1 MTFANNKTP
10 GHSSNCAA
18 MFRAARVTTS
28 RGFSTRRTRR
38 RLLSLH
44 RAVVMSPW
52 IFIVVAVCQAASTA
66 ADAVPELCNLID
78 QPMYCRCDVADP
90 SEDVTDVRCYIGRKL
105 TPDHVVFRAFKRQTG
120 VTALEFTAFGGDY
133 HLDFVPRHALHHTPQ
148 IERLKISQA
157 ELGDLKHLSF
167 HNLSRLAVL
176 SLDSNEITGLDVEA
190 IAHLPRLK
198 RLELGDNKLRRL
210 RAGSLTDL
218 PSLTHLFLERNQLEV
233 VDDGAFEDLNSVR
246 ELDLSDNLIEELS
259 EASFRGLSRVRRL
272 DLFRNR
278 LQRLSSRV
286 FSGMPEVAELDL
298 KYNNISEV
306 DPQAF
311 DGLPQLTVLY
321 LSYNRLRVLPA
332 HMFRGAPNLVSV
344 DLSQN
349 QLLTIT
355 WRTVQDLAKIGAQS
369 FDMSLTGNKF
379 SCDCRLAWILH
390 LENATGNAKFRRELR
405 HIKCDFE
412 TPSVAASNATS
423 SKVVR
428 LSIKQLGC
436 PEDYERP
443 ALGDHQQTTPP
454 SAHHLDHDDNDELID
469 YDDAGSATEAEHLD
483 KIPLRPHP
491 SRDWSGEDKR
501 SSVRNDAEVIL
512 NQRKAV
518 EKDSAASSAGVN
530 SDVAASKGER
540 RAAVS
545 VASVVALTC
554 AVALSCCS

>member
-1 MTFANNKTP
+1 M
-10 GHSSNCAA
+10 
-18 MFRAARVTTS
+18 
-28 RGFSTRRTRR
+28 
-38 RLLSLH
+38 
-44 RAVVMSPW
+44 
-52 IFIVVAVCQAASTA
+52 VALWLAASATA
-66 ADAVPELCNLID
+66 NPVPELCNLID
-78 QPMYCRCDVADP
+78 QPMYCRCDAGDAT
-90 SEDVTDVRCYIGRKL
+90 EDVTNVRCYVGRKL
-105 TPDHVVFRAFKRQTG
+105 PPDHVVFRAFERQPG
-120 VTALEFTAFGGDY
+120 VTSLEFTAFGGDY
-133 HLDFVPRHALHHTPQ
+133 HLDFVPKRALHLTPQ

-176 SLDSNEITGLDVEA
+176 SLDSNEITGLDFEA

-198 RLELGDNKLRRL
+198 RLELGDNKLKRL
-210 RAGSLTDL
+210 RAGSLKDL

-233 VDDGAFEDLNSVR
+233 VEDGSFEDLNALR
-246 ELDLSDNLIEELS
+246 ELDLSDNLIEELT
-259 EASFRGLSRVRRL
+259 EDSFRGLSRVRRL
-272 DLFRNR
+272 DLFRNK

-306 DPQAF
+306 EPQAF

-321 LSYNRLRVLPA
+321 LSNNRLRVLPA

-355 WRTVQDLAKIGAQS
+355 WRTVQDLAKIDAQS

-379 SCDCRLAWILH
+379 SCDCRLVWILH
-390 LENATGNAKFRRELR
+390 LENATENAKFRRELR
-405 HIKCDFE
+405 HVKCDFE
-412 TPSVAASNATS
+412 TSSAVAANVTS

-428 LSIKQLGC
+428 LSAKQLGC

-443 ALGDHQQTTPP
+443 AVGDRQQTAVVGTKPP
-454 SAHHLDHDDNDELID
+454 SELDHDNNDDFSD
-469 YDDAGSATEAEHLD
+469 YDEAGSATEAEHVD
-483 KIPLRPHP
+483 KNAFRSQP
-491 SRDWSGEDKR
+491 SRDWPREDAP
-501 SSVRNDAEVIL
+501 SSARNDVEVIL

-518 EKDSAASSAGVN
+518 EKDSAASSTGMN
-530 SDVAASKGER
+530 SNVVASKSER
-540 RAAVS
+540 RAPVS
-545 VASVVALTC
+545 AASLAVALTC

>member
-1 MTFANNKTP
+1 M
-10 GHSSNCAA
+10 
-18 MFRAARVTTS
+18 
-28 RGFSTRRTRR
+28 
-38 RLLSLH
+38 LSLH
-44 RAVVMSPW
+44 CPVVMSPW
-52 IFIVVAVCQAASTA
+52 IFVAVTACLAASAT

-90 SEDVTDVRCYIGRKL
+90 TEDVTDVRCYVGRKL
-105 TPDHVVFRAFKRQTG
+105 APDDLVFRAFERQPG

-133 HLDFVPRHALHHTPQ
+133 HLDFVPKRALHHTPQ
-148 IERLKISQA
+148 LERLKISQA
-157 ELGDLKHLSF
+157 ELGDLKRLSF

-198 RLELGDNKLRRL
+198 RLELGDNKLKRL
-210 RAGSLTDL
+210 RAGSLKDL
-218 PSLTHLFLERNQLEV
+218 PSLTHLFLERNQLAV
-233 VDDGAFEDLNSVR
+233 VEDGAFEDLNAVR
-246 ELDLSDNLIEELS
+246 ELDLSDNLIEELT
-259 EASFRGLSRVRRL
+259 ENSFRGLSRVRRL
-272 DLFRNR
+272 DLFRNGLR
-278 LQRLSSRV
+278 RLSSRV

-306 DPQAF
+306 DSQAF

-321 LSYNRLRVLPA
+321 MSYNRLRVLPA

-369 FDMSLTGNKF
+369 FDMSLTGNMF

-390 LENATGNAKFRRELR
+390 LENFTGNAKFRRELR
-405 HIKCDFE
+405 HVKCDFE
-412 TPSVAASNATS
+412 TPSAAAANVTS

-428 LSIKQLGC
+428 LSAKQLGC

-443 ALGDHQQTTPP
+443 SLGDRLQTTPP
-454 SAHHLDHDDNDELID
+454 SAHLLDHDNNDDLFD
-469 YDDAGSATEAEHLD
+469 YEGDDSHTQAAPLD
-483 KIPLRPHP
+483 KIPLRPQP
-491 SRDWSGEDKR
+491 SRDWSAEDTR
-501 SSVRNDAEVIL
+501 FSVRNDVEVIL

-518 EKDSAASSAGVN
+518 EKDSAASSTGVN
-530 SDVAASKGER
+530 SDVAASKSER
-540 RAAVS
+540 RTTVSAAS
-545 VASVVALTC
+545 LAVALTW
-554 AVALSCCS
+554 AVARSSCS